1 MMTYINVVEFVLIS
15 QLEKDNSMIEARRL
29 KNVVIFIPL
38 MNTWRVY
45 STETILSE
53 NHRAALEGKWVPG
66 GGIETL
72 RNYKL
77 FR

>member
-1 MMTYINVVEFVLIS
+1 
-15 QLEKDNSMIEARRL
+15 MIEARRL